1 MKNFRSRKE
10 AGFTLLEVMVSLLVF
25 SAGMLGIVGLMVVSI
40 KSNSSSYIKQQA
52 IQAAYDYVDRAR
64 SNTTL
69 AQGGSYNLNNLAT
82 PPALPVMPSIA
93 EPDCTVSTCTGAQ
106 LATYDQWYWL
116 VKEVGALPNGCASVT
131 TAASGSNVLLT
142 VTVQYDDR
150 AAQGELGGAT
160 SVSVAGSPSLAQI
173 VVQTLL

>member
-1 MKNFRSRKE
+1 MNMKTFNLSRS

-52 IQAAYDYVDRAR
+52 TQAAYDYVDRAR
-64 SNTTL
+64 SNTVS
-69 AQGGSYNLNNLAT
+69 AQAGAYNLNNLTNAT
-82 PPALPVMPSIA
+82 PILPSTPTT
-93 EPDCTVSTCTGAQ
+93 DCSLTTCTAAQ
-106 LATYDQWYWL
+106 IATYDQWYWL
-116 VKEVGALPNGCASVT
+116 TKEVGALPNGCASVT
-131 TAASGSNVLLT
+131 TAVVGNNTQLV

-160 SVSVAGSPSLAQI
+160 SVSVPSYANLSQVI
-173 VVQTLL
+173 VQTLL